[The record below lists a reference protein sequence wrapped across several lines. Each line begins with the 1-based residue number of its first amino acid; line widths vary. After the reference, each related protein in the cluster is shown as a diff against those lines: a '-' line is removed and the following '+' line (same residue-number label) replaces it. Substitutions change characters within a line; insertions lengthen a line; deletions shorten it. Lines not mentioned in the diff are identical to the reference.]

1 MRFLNWFVNPFVR
14 LLLRSPLHPLASSS
28 LVLLSYTGRRTGRR
42 HSLPVMYAREGE
54 RLIVIAGS
62 PERKR
67 WWRNLRV
74 GAPVEVRL
82 RGRDRHGQ
90 GRLVLELQEI
100 EQGLSLYL
108 ARFPR
113 RAKSSQIPLE
123 ADGRPSPPAVRAAA
137 RATVMVVVELVPEAN
152 A

>member
-14 LLLRSPLHPLASSS
+14 LLLRSPFHRVASSS
-28 LVLLSYTGRRTGRR
+28 LVLLTYRGRRTGRR
-42 HSLPVMYAREGE
+42 HAVPVMYARDGE
-54 RLIVIAGS
+54 RLIVIAGQ

-67 WWRNLRV
+67 WWRNLRG

-82 RGRDRHGQ
+82 RGRDRLGQ
-90 GRLVLELQEI
+90 GRLVLERQEI

-113 RAKSSQIPLE
+113 TAKSLQIPLE
-123 ADGRPSPPAVRAAA
+123 AEGRPSPPALSAAA
-137 RATVMVVVELVPEAN
+137 GAAVVVVVELVPQAD

>member
-1 MRFLNWFVNPFVR
+1 M
-14 LLLRSPLHPLASSS
+14 
-28 LVLLSYTGRRTGRR
+28 
-42 HSLPVMYAREGE
+42 
-54 RLIVIAGS
+54 IVGS

-74 GAPVEVRL
+74 GAPIEVRL

-90 GRLVLELQEI
+90 GRLVLELQEV

-113 RAKSSQIPLE
+113 RAKSLQIPLE